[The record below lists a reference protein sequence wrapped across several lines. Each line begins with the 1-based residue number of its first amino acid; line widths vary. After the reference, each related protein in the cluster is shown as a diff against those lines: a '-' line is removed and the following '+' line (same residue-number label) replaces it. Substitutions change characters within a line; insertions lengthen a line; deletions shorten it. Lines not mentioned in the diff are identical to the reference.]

1 MTRTAIQLYDFP
13 LSGHSH
19 RARLMLS
26 LLGLEYET
34 VPVKLADGEQKQ
46 PAFLKLNR
54 FGQVPVLVDGESVVP
69 DSNAILVYLAR
80 HYGHG
85 DWLPA
90 DPLGEARVQ
99 RWLSAAAGPLAFGA
113 AQARL
118 HKWRGVPLDYELAA
132 NRARALL
139 QVMDEE
145 LAERPFLAG
154 AAATIA
160 DVALY
165 SYTARAPEGDI
176 SLQPYPHVRAWLARV
191 EALPGFVA
199 MPAVKS

>member
-80 HYGHG
+80 RYGHG

-199 MPAVKS
+199 MPAAQS

>member
-1 MTRTAIQLYDFP
+1 MTRPALKLYDFA

-19 RARLMLS
+19 RVRLMLS
-26 LLGLEYET
+26 LLNLEYET
-34 VPVKLADGEQKQ
+34 IPVNLREGEHKR
-46 PAFLKLNR
+46 PDFLKLNR
-54 FGQVPVLVDGESVVP
+54 FGQIPVLADGDETIP

-80 HYGHG
+80 RYGHG

-132 NRARALL
+132 SRAKALL

-154 AAATIA
+154 DAATIA

-165 SYTARAPEGDI
+165 TYTARAPEGEI
-176 SLQPYPHVRAWLARV
+176 PLEPYPHVRAWLARV
-191 EALPGFVA
+191 EALPRFLP
-199 MPAVKS
+199 MPAINA

>member
-1 MTRTAIQLYDFP
+1 MTRTAIRLYDFP

-34 VPVKLADGEQKQ
+34 IPVKLAEGEQKQ

-54 FGQVPVLVDGESVVP
+54 FGQVPVLVDGEAVVP

-80 HYGHG
+80 RYGHG

-154 AAATIA
+154 DAATIA

-199 MPAVKS
+199 MPAAQS

>member
-80 HYGHG
+80 RYGHG

-90 DPLGEARVQ
+90 DPLGEACVQ

-118 HKWRGVPLDYELAA
+118 HKWRGEPLDYELAA

>member
-1 MTRTAIQLYDFP
+1 MSPANIKLYDFA

-26 LLGLEYET
+26 LLGLAYEA
-34 VPVKLADGEQKQ
+34 VPVNLREGEHKQ

-54 FGQVPVLVDGESVVP
+54 FGQIPVLVDGGEVIA

-80 HYGHG
+80 RYGHG
-85 DWLPA
+85 DWLPS
-90 DPLGEARVQ
+90 DPVREARVQ

-132 NRARALL
+132 SRARALL

-154 AAATIA
+154 DAATIA

-165 SYTARAPEGDI
+165 TYTAHAPEGDI
-176 SLQPYPHVRAWLARV
+176 PLAPYPHVRAWLARV
-191 EALPGFVA
+191 EALPGFVG
-199 MPAVKS
+199 MPPANA

>member
-1 MTRTAIQLYDFP
+1 MSAIQLYDFP

-26 LLGLEYET
+26 LLGLEYEAIL
-34 VPVKLADGEQKQ
+34 VNLAAGEHKQ
-46 PAFLKLNR
+46 PAYLKRNR
-54 FGQVPVLVDGESVVP
+54 FGQVPVLVDGDAVIA

-80 HYGHG
+80 RYGHG
-85 DWLPA
+85 DWIPA
-90 DPLGEARVQ
+90 DPAAEAQVQ

-118 HKWRGVPLDYELAA
+118 HKWRGVPLDYPLAVS
-132 NRARALL
+132 RAEALL
-139 QVMDEE
+139 QVMEQE

-154 AAATIA
+154 QAATIA

-165 SYTARAPEGDI
+165 TYTAHAPEGEI
-176 SLQPYPHVRAWLARV
+176 PLAPYPHVRAWLARV

-199 MPAVKS
+199 MPANTAS

>member
-34 VPVKLADGEQKQ
+34 IPVKLAEGEQKQ

-54 FGQVPVLVDGESVVP
+54 FGQVPVLVDGEAVVP

-80 HYGHG
+80 RYGHG
-85 DWLPA
+85 DWLPE

-132 NRARALL
+132 SRARALL

-154 AAATIA
+154 DAATIA
-160 DVALY
+160 DVSLY
-165 SYTARAPEGDI
+165 SYTARAPEGEI

-199 MPAVKS
+199 MPAVKN

>member
-1 MTRTAIQLYDFP
+1 MTRTAIRLYDFP

-34 VPVKLADGEQKQ
+34 IPVKLAEGEQKQ

-54 FGQVPVLVDGESVVP
+54 FGQVPVLVDGEAVVP

-80 HYGHG
+80 RYGHG

-132 NRARALL
+132 SRARALL

-154 AAATIA
+154 SAATIA